1 MSQQQIEIPA
11 DIAAYLEEVDE
22 LWETRQNREEFASY
36 VSADYDEVFA
46 ALVGLRDKAN
56 SFLELGSGLG
66 AVTIMA
72 SRLGYEAYGIE
83 AADPLVEYS
92 RDFAADLAP
101 DAVFGSGSFIP
112 DQFEWD
118 PGVGDESVKTFI
130 DLPDA
135 YGEIDMDLRD
145 FDLIYA
151 YPWPTEHAL
160 YHNFLGQF
168 ARPGALFLC
177 YDAREG
183 IYVKDI

>member
-1 MSQQQIEIPA
+1 MNQQKIEIPS
-11 DIAAYLEEVDE
+11 DIAAYLQVADD
-22 LWETRQNREEFASY
+22 LWEEQQNEEEFASY
-36 VSADYDEVFA
+36 VSADYGEVFD
-46 ALVGLRDKAN
+46 ALVGLRERATT
-56 SFLELGSGLG
+56 FLELGSGLG

-83 AADPLVEYS
+83 AADALVDYS
-92 RDFAADLAP
+92 RDFAATLAP
-101 DAVFGSGSFIP
+101 DAVFGTGSFIP

-118 PGVGDESVKTFI
+118 PAMGDESVRTFI
-130 DLPDA
+130 DIPDA

-145 FDLIYA
+145 FDLIYS

-160 YHNFLGQF
+160 YENFLGQF

-183 IYVKDI
+183 IILRDI